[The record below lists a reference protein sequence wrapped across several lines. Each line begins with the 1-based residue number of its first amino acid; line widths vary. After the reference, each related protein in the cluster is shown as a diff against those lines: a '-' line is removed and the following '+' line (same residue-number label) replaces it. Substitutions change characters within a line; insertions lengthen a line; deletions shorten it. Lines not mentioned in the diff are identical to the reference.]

1 VLLTAL
7 NNIFPTIS
15 YKKEWLLAFGFGFI
29 HGFGFA
35 NAMHEM
41 NLNTS
46 HFASAVF
53 GFNIGVEIG
62 QIVIVLIL
70 LPLLYKLSFQKFYKR
85 FLQLSSLIVA
95 NIAFLWAID
104 RAFALNLMPF

>member
-1 VLLTAL
+1 LLVFLVEIGQIVIVLILL
-7 NNIFPTIS
+7 PLL
-15 YKKEWLLAFGFGFI
+15 YKL
-29 HGFGFA
+29 
-35 NAMHEM
+35 
-41 NLNTS
+41 
-46 HFASAVF
+46 SAVF